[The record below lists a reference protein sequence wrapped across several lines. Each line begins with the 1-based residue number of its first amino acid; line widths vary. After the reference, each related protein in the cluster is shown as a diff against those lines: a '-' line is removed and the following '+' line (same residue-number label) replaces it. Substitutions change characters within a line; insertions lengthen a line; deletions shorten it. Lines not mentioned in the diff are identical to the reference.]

1 MIFINYYS
9 SVNALGNSIP
19 DILKNLSDNHAPGM
33 KESTHWLGSNKNA
46 FYGNVLGELPVI
58 ADEFKRHNSRNN
70 RLILAALQHNSDKFH
85 SLIGKFSRN
94 RVAVIMGTSTS
105 GSNEANEYVNAVIS
119 KLQTPSDFQGW
130 AQELGDPSRFL
141 SAYLGLSGPAYTI
154 STACTSSARS
164 IISGARL
171 IQSGMADAAI
181 VGGADSL
188 AKLPIHGF
196 TSLEV
201 MSRQK
206 CRPFSSK
213 RAGIT
218 IGEGAGVLVLSKEPS
233 NLVLAGWGE
242 TSDAYHISSPHPQG
256 AGIET
261 AMREALAMARLQTSD
276 IAYVNLHG
284 TATRLNDS
292 AEGAAVRNLF
302 GSVPCSSTKKLTG
315 HTLGAA
321 GITEAALICALLDNP
336 QTVLPSH
343 FEDQSEMDEAFSGLG
358 LLQNPTTLRGHYMMS
373 NNIAFGGNNTS
384 LILGHYDGK

>member
-33 KESTHWLGSNKNA
+33 RESTHWLGSNKNA

-58 ADEFKRHNSRNN
+58 ANEFKRHNSRNN
-70 RLILAALQHNSDKFH
+70 RLILAALQHDSDKFH
-85 SLIGKFSRN
+85 SLVGKFSKN

-119 KLQTPSDFQGW
+119 KQPTPSDFQGW

-141 SAYLGLSGPAYTI
+141 SAYLGLCGPAYTI

-218 IGEGAGVLVLSKEPS
+218 IGEGAGVLVLSQS
-233 NLVLAGWGE
+233 CIGRMGRDFRRL
-242 TSDAYHISSPHPQG
+242 SHFISSPSG
-256 AGIET
+256 S
-261 AMREALAMARLQTSD
+261 RDRNSYARSLS
-276 IAYVNLHG
+276 NG
-284 TATRLNDS
+284 S
-292 AEGAAVRNLF
+292 AANF
-302 GSVPCSSTKKLTG
+302 
-315 HTLGAA
+315 
-321 GITEAALICALLDNP
+321 
-336 QTVLPSH
+336 
-343 FEDQSEMDEAFSGLG
+343 
-358 LLQNPTTLRGHYMMS
+358 
-373 NNIAFGGNNTS
+373 
-384 LILGHYDGK
+384 